1 LGSAVRP
8 DPIGDRLVSAIEW
21 PWSQRMRPLLQSEAA
36 ECGLAALAMIAL
48 HYGHRINLPGLR
60 QRYPTS
66 IKGTTLEE
74 LMAIASDLELAPR
87 ALRLEVAELD
97 KLQKPAILHWDLNH
111 FVVLE
116 SATPRHVMI
125 LDPARGRRR
134 MTLAAF
140 GRHFTGVA
148 LELTPTADFK
158 PIEARTRTRLSDL
171 WSRLSNFGGPFTQIV
186 ILSLLMQLTTLVAP
200 FFIQLTVD
208 EAIGQGDA
216 SLLTILLIGFVV
228 VYGLAAV
235 TRALRDWVVLTL
247 GQSLSYQ
254 LGGNLI
260 RHLVRLPLGYFERR
274 HVGDLLSR
282 IGSIQ
287 PIQAL
292 LTKGIVNILIDSAL
306 LVTTLVVMMLISPT
320 LTGIV
325 VALTLLYLLVTQL
338 LYPGLRRRTEEEIM
352 ARANE
357 ETYLMETMRAIRAIK
372 LHGHEALRENGWRN
386 RYAEVISAGY
396 KARIVDIKLDLA
408 ENILFGLS
416 FLLTVYFG
424 ALAVMDQRL
433 TVGLL
438 LAFLAYRSSFSSS
451 ASSLVGQFQ
460 KWRLLGVHLD
470 RLSDIVGERK
480 EEIRLGGPRQSLMPG
495 PGVRVEGLTFAYT
508 PAEAP
513 ILDQVDIDIP
523 PGSFVAIV
531 GPSGSGKTTLMRILL
546 GLLQPAS
553 GKVHVEGV
561 PLGPATMAAWRRR
574 IAAVMQDDY
583 LLSGTLADNIAF
595 FDPFPDQQL
604 IEHASRLARI
614 HNDILKMPMGYH
626 SLISDMGAA
635 LSAGQRQR
643 ILLARA
649 LYRDPDALFLD
660 EGTANLDPATE
671 AQIATMI
678 AGLEITRV
686 VIAHRPALVEKADIV
701 FEVDQGAIVEI
712 RRGRPA
718 PDGAE
723 ITNPSLS
730 TT

>member
-1 LGSAVRP
+1 
-8 DPIGDRLVSAIEW
+8 
-21 PWSQRMRPLLQSEAA
+21 
-36 ECGLAALAMIAL
+36 MIAH

-97 KLQKPAILHWDLNH
+97 MLQKPAILHWDLNH

-116 SATPRHVMI
+116 SATPRHVTI

-171 WSRLSNFGGPFTQIV
+171 WSRLSNFGGPFTQIA

-216 SLLTILLIGFVV
+216 SLLTILLVGFVV

-325 VALTLLYLLVTQL
+325 VALTFLYLLITQL

>member
-1 LGSAVRP
+1 
-8 DPIGDRLVSAIEW
+8 VSAIEW

-36 ECGLAALAMIAL
+36 ECGLAALAMVAL
-48 HYGHRINLPGLR
+48 HHGHRINLPGLR

-66 IKGTTLEE
+66 IKGVTLEE

-97 KLQKPAILHWDLNH
+97 KLRKPAILHWDLNH

-116 SATPRHVMI
+116 SATPRQVTI

-134 MTLAAF
+134 MSLAVF

-171 WSRLSNFGGPFTQIV
+171 WSRLGNFGGPFTQILV
-186 ILSLLMQLTTLVAP
+186 LSLLIQLTTLITP
-200 FFIQLTVD
+200 FYIQLTVD
-208 EAIGQGDA
+208 EAIGQGDG
-216 SLLTILLIGFVV
+216 SLLTVLLIGFMV

-235 TRALRDWVVLTL
+235 TRGLRDWVVLTL
-247 GQSLSYQ
+247 GQSLSFQ
-254 LGGNLI
+254 LGGNVV

-292 LTKGIVNILIDSAL
+292 LTRGIVNILIDSAL
-306 LVTTLVVMMLISPT
+306 LVTTLVVMTLISPS

-325 VALTLLYLLVTQL
+325 LALTLLYVAVTQL

-386 RYAEVISAGY
+386 RYAEVISASY
-396 KARIVDIKLDLA
+396 KARIFDIRLDVA

-416 FLLTVYFG
+416 FLLTVYLG

-438 LAFLAYRSSFSSS
+438 LAFLAYRSSFTSS
-451 ASSLVGQFQ
+451 ASSLVSQFQ

-470 RLSDIVGERK
+470 RLSDIVGEKK
-480 EEIRLGGPRQSLMPG
+480 EDIRLGGPRQALMPG
-495 PGVRVEGLTFAYT
+495 PAVRVECLTFAYG

-513 ILDQVDIDIP
+513 ILDKVDFEIP
-523 PGSFVAIV
+523 AGSFVAVV
-531 GPSGSGKTTLMRILL
+531 GPSGSGKTTLMRVLL

-553 GKVHVEGV
+553 GKLHVDGV
-561 PLGPATMAAWRRR
+561 PIGPATMAAWRGR

-583 LLSGTLADNIAF
+583 LLSGTLADNISF
-595 FDPFPDQQL
+595 FDPFPDQQV
-604 IEHASRLARI
+604 IEHVCRLARI
-614 HNDILKMPMGYH
+614 HDEIVKMPMGYH

-635 LSAGQRQR
+635 LSSGQRQR

-649 LYRDPDALFLD
+649 LYRDPDVLFLD

-671 AQIATMI
+671 DRIAAMI

-686 VIAHRPALVEKADIV
+686 VIAHRPALVDKADIV
-701 FEVDQGAIVEI
+701 FRVEGGAIVEV
-712 RRGRPA
+712 RRGRAPA
-718 PDGAE
+718 GGAGV
-723 ITNPSLS
+723 TNPSLL

>member
-1 LGSAVRP
+1 M
-8 DPIGDRLVSAIEW
+8 SAIEW
-21 PWSQRMRPLLQSEAA
+21 PWSNRMQPLLQSEAA
-36 ECGLAALAMIAL
+36 ECGLASIAMIAL
-48 HYGHRINLPGLR
+48 HYGHRVNLSGLR

-74 LMAIASDLELAPR
+74 MMGIAADLELAPR
-87 ALRLEVAELD
+87 AVRLEIEELD

-116 SATPRHVMI
+116 SNDAKRATI
-125 LDPARGRRR
+125 LDPGQGRRI
-134 MTLAAF
+134 MPLAKL

-158 PIEARTRTRLSDL
+158 PIEARNRTRLSSL
-171 WSRLSNFGGPFTQIV
+171 WSRLSNYQGPFTQILL
-186 ILSLLMQLTTLVAP
+186 LSLLIQVTALITP
-200 FFIQLTVD
+200 FFIQLVVD
-208 EAIGQGDA
+208 EAVGQGDTN
-216 SLLTILLIGFVV
+216 LLAVLFIGFAVV
-228 VYGLAAV
+228 FALAGI
-235 TRALRDWVVLTL
+235 TQALRDWVVLTL
-247 GQSLSYQ
+247 GESLSFQ
-254 LGGNLI
+254 LGGNVV

-292 LTKGIVNILIDSAL
+292 LSKGIVNLLIDSAL
-306 LVTTLVVMMLISPT
+306 LVTTVIVMSIISLK

-325 VALTLLYLLVTQL
+325 LALTLFYVLFVQL
-338 LYPGLRRRTEEEIM
+338 LYPGLRRRTEEELV

-372 LHGHEALRENGWRN
+372 LHGHEAMRENGWRN
-386 RYAEVISAGY
+386 RYAEVISAAY
-396 KARIVDIKLDLA
+396 KARLVGIKVDLA
-408 ENILFGLS
+408 EDLLFGLA

-424 ALAVMDQRL
+424 ALAVMNQEL

-438 LAFLAYRSSFSSS
+438 LAFLAYRSSFTSS
-451 ASSLVGQFQ
+451 AASLISQYQ
-460 KWRLLGVHLD
+460 KWRLLSVHLD
-470 RLSDIVGERK
+470 RLADIVGEKK
-480 EEIRLGGPRQSLMPG
+480 EEMRAAVPREGLLPG
-495 PGVRVEGLTFAYT
+495 PTVRLEGLTFAYG

-513 ILDQVDIDIP
+513 ILDKVDLEIP
-523 PGSFVAIV
+523 EGSFVAIV

-546 GLLQPAS
+546 GLLQPSA
-553 GKVHVEGV
+553 GKVVIDGV
-561 PLGPATMAAWRRR
+561 PLGPATVAAWRGR

-583 LLSGTLADNIAF
+583 LLTGTLADNISF
-595 FDPFPDQQL
+595 FDPFPDQPA
-604 IEHASRLARI
+604 IEHVSRLARV
-614 HNDILKMPMGYH
+614 HDDILKMPMAYH

-635 LSAGQRQR
+635 LSSGQRQR

-671 AQIATMI
+671 AQIVAM
-678 AGLEITRV
+678 LSKLQVTRV

-701 FEVDQGAIVEI
+701 LRLEGGKIVQVT
-712 RRGRPA
+712 R
-718 PDGAE
+718 AE
-723 ITNPSLS
+723 RAQRTFVTTPSRS

>member
-1 LGSAVRP
+1 M
-8 DPIGDRLVSAIEW
+8 SAIEW

-60 QRYPTS
+60 RRYPTS

-116 SATPRHVMI
+116 SATPRHVTI

-134 MTLAAF
+134 MTLAGF

-200 FFIQLTVD
+200 FYIQLTVD

-228 VYGLAAV
+228 VYGLSAV

-254 LGGNLI
+254 LGGNVI

-306 LVTTLVVMMLISPT
+306 LVTTLVVMMLISPA

-325 VALTLLYLLVTQL
+325 VALTLLYLTVTQL

-408 ENILFGLS
+408 ENTLFGLS

-480 EEIRLGGPRQSLMPG
+480 EEIRLGGPRQALMPG

-583 LLSGTLADNIAF
+583 LLSGTLAENIAF

-614 HNDILKMPMGYH
+614 HNEILKMPMGYH

-712 RRGRPA
+712 RRGRAASGGP
-718 PDGAE
+718 E
-723 ITNPSLS
+723 ITNPSLL

>member
-1 LGSAVRP
+1 MSTIA
-8 DPIGDRLVSAIEW
+8 W
-21 PWSQRMRPLLQSEAA
+21 PWSPRMRPLLQSEAA
-36 ECGLAALAMIAL
+36 ECGLASVAMIAL
-48 HYGHRINLPGLR
+48 HYGHRVNLSGLR

-74 LMAIASDLELAPR
+74 LMAVASDLELAPR
-87 ALRLEVAELD
+87 AVRLEIAELD
-97 KLQKPAILHWDLNH
+97 KLTKPAILHWDLNH

-116 SATPRHVMI
+116 SAGPRYVTI
-125 LDPARGRRR
+125 LDPARGRRKI
-134 MTLAAF
+134 TLAAL

-171 WSRLSNFGGPFTQIV
+171 WSRLSNFGGPFTQIM
-186 ILSLLMQLTTLVAP
+186 ILSLLMQLTTLIAP
-200 FFIQLTVD
+200 FYIQLTVD

-216 SLLTILLIGFVV
+216 SLLTILLIGFAV
-228 VYGLAAV
+228 VYGLSSI

-247 GQSLSYQ
+247 GQSLSFQ
-254 LGGNLI
+254 LGGNVI

-282 IGSIQ
+282 VGSIQ

-292 LTKGIVNILIDSAL
+292 LTKGIVNVLIDSAL
-306 LVTTLVVMMLISPT
+306 LITTLIVMTLISPA

-325 VALTLLYLLVTQL
+325 MGLTLLYLLFTQI

-357 ETYLMETMRAIRAIK
+357 ETYLMETMRAVRAIK

-386 RYAEVISAGY
+386 RYAEVISATY
-396 KARIVDIKLDLA
+396 KARIVDIKIDLA

-438 LAFLAYRSSFSSS
+438 LAFLAYRSSFTSS
-451 ASSLVGQFQ
+451 AIALVEQFQ
-460 KWRLLGVHLD
+460 KWRLLSVHLE
-470 RLSDIVGERK
+470 RLSDIVGEKK
-480 EEIRLGGPRQSLMPG
+480 EDVRATGQRQALMPG
-495 PGVRVEGLTFAYT
+495 PGIRVDGLTFAYG

-513 ILDQVDIDIP
+513 ILDKVDVDIP

-531 GPSGSGKTTLMRILL
+531 GPSGSGKTTLMRLLL
-546 GLLQPAS
+546 GLLQPLS

-561 PLGPATMAAWRRR
+561 PLGPATMAAWRAR

-595 FDPFPDQQL
+595 FDPFPDDQL
-604 IEHASRLARI
+604 IEHVSRLARI
-614 HNDILKMPMGYH
+614 HNDIIKMPMAYH

-649 LYRDPDALFLD
+649 LYRDPDVLFLD
-660 EGTANLDPATE
+660 EGTANLDAATE
-671 AQIATMI
+671 AQIATLI
-678 AGLEITRV
+678 AGLQITRV

-701 FEVDQGAIVEI
+701 LELDKGRIVEVS
-712 RRGRPA
+712 RRAAA
-718 PDGAE
+718 PGDPGV
-723 ITNPSLS
+723 TNPSLS

>member
-1 LGSAVRP
+1 
-8 DPIGDRLVSAIEW
+8 
-21 PWSQRMRPLLQSEAA
+21 
-36 ECGLAALAMIAL
+36 
-48 HYGHRINLPGLR
+48 
-60 QRYPTS
+60 
-66 IKGTTLEE
+66 
-74 LMAIASDLELAPR
+74 
-87 ALRLEVAELD
+87 VAELD

-116 SATPRHVMI
+116 SATPRHVTI

-200 FFIQLTVD
+200 FYIQLTVD

-228 VYGLAAV
+228 VYGLSAV

-254 LGGNLI
+254 LGGNVI
-260 RHLVRLPLGYFERR
+260 RHLVRLPLSYFERR

-325 VALTLLYLLVTQL
+325 VALTLLYLTVTQL

-408 ENILFGLS
+408 ENTLFGLS

-451 ASSLVGQFQ
+451 ASSLVSQFQ

-480 EEIRLGGPRQSLMPG
+480 EEIRLGGPRQALMPG

-561 PLGPATMAAWRRR
+561 PLGPATMASWRRR

-583 LLSGTLADNIAF
+583 LLSGTLAENIAF

-614 HNDILKMPMGYH
+614 HNEILKMPMGYH

-643 ILLARA
+643 LLLARA

-660 EGTANLDPATE
+660 EGTANLDPVTE

-701 FEVDQGAIVEI
+701 FQVDQGAIVEI
-712 RRGRPA
+712 RRGRAA
-718 PDGAE
+718 PGGPE
-723 ITNPSLS
+723 ITNPSLL